1 MREPNIRIGFIIFNN
16 DWKEELHSKNGHR
29 RTAFLWIKEH
39 NLMDVF
45 KSVIGKN
52 NIYDEEDFLIEY
64 IGAIKLYA
72 NRGQFYCRIPRIASP
87 EKSYLKRYYATL
99 GYKIISNGIYDEEKP
114 KVKVLSYEYNR
125 TVINNNNNTL
135 IYNPVKDGD

>member
-16 DWKEELHSKNGHR
+16 DWKEELPSNNGHR
-29 RTAFLWIKEH
+29 RTAFNWIRDNK
-39 NLMDVF
+39 LMNVYKDI
-45 KSVIGKN
+45 IGNN

-72 NRGQFYCRIPRIASP
+72 YRGNFYCRIPRTYSP
-87 EKSYLKRYYATL
+87 EKSYLKRYYANL
-99 GYKIISNGIYDEEKP
+99 GYKIISNGIYDEEKT
-114 KVKVLSYEYNR
+114 KEKVLTYQYNR
-125 TVINNNNNTL
+125 TIIKSNTGL